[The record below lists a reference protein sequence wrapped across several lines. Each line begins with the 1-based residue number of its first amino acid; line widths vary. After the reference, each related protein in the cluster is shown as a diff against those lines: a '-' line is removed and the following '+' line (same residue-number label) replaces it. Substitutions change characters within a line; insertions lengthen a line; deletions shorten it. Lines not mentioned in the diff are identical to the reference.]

1 MSFEPLKAA
10 HETWVRLPPIE
21 SARSSLLSLSSLL
34 VSLSSLPVA
43 NLSSLPVL
51 SSQGISLVTT
61 VLTTLTQI
69 ESQLSGH
76 ATGPTDPE
84 LRVKLHDA
92 LNRNREL
99 YIELQRLE
107 DILYE
112 HKVGPPQ
119 RSISVDGDARF
130 HRKVQTERKEDR
142 MNLTDILDGGNNA
155 QTIYSKPI
163 QIGQIRSSLDFS
175 QAPTQPMI
183 PKPKTKVIDIVLTPK
198 QKGVNQS
205 TQTAPLGYSTPATS
219 IATQPKHPAPSARL
233 SFTRLRTLVLHGRQP
248 PQTRAASTQVS
259 PCPLAALTERYSQAK
274 ALIGKYE
281 QLLRERV
288 EGVRAKAIQERVLVV
303 GSEEEREIGWMG
315 SENGLCCSSGG
326 VEFGAGSGGEMGRS
340 SRGREGKGAS
350 KRSEDKENCINVTN
364 IQIKGKTIST
374 TKNANGNT
382 KGKVLQKI
390 NSQVQAAPIDDLEA
404 WEKDMQAEIL
414 KNSEERVDMITGC
427 LAVQALAIERLLA
440 DKKIVEKPQINSEPV
455 QVPKV
460 EPIIATETLLP
471 APPLV
476 DPLVTLPEP
485 YTERSLPSLPDI
497 TISTRPLPQIPSR
510 PLPTPPKESIIE
522 SVLQE
527 LSSNTPLQSRKPAL
541 FQNSILSTVLTPS
554 SPITVQVK
562 DKSNNIFHLDL

>member
-1 MSFEPLKAA
+1 M
-10 HETWVRLPPIE
+10 
-21 SARSSLLSLSSLL
+21 
-34 VSLSSLPVA
+34 
-43 NLSSLPVL
+43 
-51 SSQGISLVTT
+51 
-61 VLTTLTQI
+61 
-69 ESQLSGH
+69 
-76 ATGPTDPE
+76 
-84 LRVKLHDA
+84 
-92 LNRNREL
+92 
-99 YIELQRLE
+99 
-107 DILYE
+107 
-112 HKVGPPQ
+112 
-119 RSISVDGDARF
+119 
-130 HRKVQTERKEDR
+130 
-142 MNLTDILDGGNNA
+142 
-155 QTIYSKPI
+155 
-163 QIGQIRSSLDFS
+163 
-175 QAPTQPMI
+175 
-183 PKPKTKVIDIVLTPK
+183 
-198 QKGVNQS
+198 
-205 TQTAPLGYSTPATS
+205 
-219 IATQPKHPAPSARL
+219 
-233 SFTRLRTLVLHGRQP
+233 
-248 PQTRAASTQVS
+248 
-259 PCPLAALTERYSQAK
+259 
-274 ALIGKYE
+274 
-281 QLLRERV
+281 
-288 EGVRAKAIQERVLVV
+288 RAKAIQERVLVV
-303 GSEEEREIGWMG
+303 GSVEEREIGCMG

-326 VEFGAGSGGEMGRS
+326 VEFGAGSGSEMGRS
-340 SRGREGKGAS
+340 SRGREGKVAS

-374 TKNANGNT
+374 TKNANGNA

-390 NSQVQAAPIDDLEA
+390 DSQVQAAPIDDLEA

-440 DKKIVEKPQINSEPV
+440 DKKIVEKPQINSDPV